1 MKEHE
6 VLLDVKQLSIAFQ
19 QKKQRVPIVHH
30 ISFAIQKGE
39 TLGIVGESG
48 CGKSITSMS
57 LMGLNHQ
64 TETTGDILFEG
75 QNLLSLSEKQ
85 WRDIRGNDISMIFQ
99 EPMTSLNPLMTIG
112 KQMTEALF
120 THQSISQKEAKTK
133 AVHLLETVGL
143 KQAEALLKK
152 YPHEL
157 SGGMRQRVMIAMA
170 MLCHPKL
177 MIADEPTT
185 ALDVTIQAQIL
196 RLLKKLNE
204 EMNTAVLFITHD
216 LGVVRQICKRV
227 MIMYAGRIVEEGTVD
242 RIFQKPQHPYTKGL
256 FASVPSFK
264 EKKEKLLSIA
274 GHVPKPG
281 AIQSGCPFAP
291 RCPYQMPQC
300 IEKEPTLQS
309 IVHDHRVAC
318 FLMEGGEETESTT
331 TASATTDKA
340 L

>member
-1 MKEHE
+1 MKEQD

-19 QKKQRVPIVHH
+19 QKKQKVPIVHH
-30 ISFAIQKGE
+30 ISFSIQKGE

-57 LMGLNHQ
+57 LMGLNQQ
-64 TETTGDILFEG
+64 TETTGEVHFEG
-75 QNLLSLSEKQ
+75 QNLLSLSEKE
-85 WRDIRGNDISMIFQ
+85 WREIRGNDISMIFQ

-120 THQSISQKEAKTK
+120 THQAIGQKEAKAK
-133 AVHLLETVGL
+133 AVDLLETVGL
-143 KQAEALLKK
+143 KQAESLLKK

-204 EMNTAVLFITHD
+204 EMDTAILFITHD
-216 LGVVRQICKRV
+216 LGVVRQICQRV

-242 RIFQKPQHPYTKGL
+242 RIFQKPLHPYTKGL

-264 EKKEKLLSIA
+264 EKKEKLISIA

-281 AIQSGCPFAP
+281 AIRFGCQFAP
-291 RCPYQMPQC
+291 RCPYQMAQC
-300 IEKEPTLQS
+300 LEKDPALQS
-309 IVHDHRVAC
+309 IEQNHRVAC
-318 FLMEGGEETESTT
+318 FLMEGGEDTESPTL
-331 TASATTDKA
+331 ASESADKTV
-340 L
+340 

>member
-1 MKEHE
+1 M
-6 VLLDVKQLSIAFQ
+6 LLEVKQLSIAFR

-30 ISFAIQKGE
+30 ISFSIQKGE
-39 TLGIVGESG
+39 TIGIVGESG

-64 TETTGDILFEG
+64 TETTGEIQFEG
-75 QNLLSLSEKQ
+75 RNLLLLSEKQ
-85 WRDIRGNDISMIFQ
+85 WREVRGNDISMIFQ

-112 KQMTEALF
+112 RQMTEALF
-120 THQSISQKEAKTK
+120 THQTISQKEAKTK
-133 AVHLLETVGL
+133 AVDFLQTVGL
-143 KQAEALLKK
+143 NQAEWLLRK

-157 SGGMRQRVMIAMA
+157 SGGMRQRVMIAMS

-204 EMNTAVLFITHD
+204 EMDTAILLITHD
-216 LGVVRQICKRV
+216 LGVVRQICQRV
-227 MIMYAGRIVEEGTVD
+227 MIMYAGRIVEEGTID
-242 RIFQKPQHPYTKGL
+242 RIFQHPLHPYTKGL
-256 FASVPSFK
+256 FASVPSCK
-264 EKKEKLLSIA
+264 EKKEKLISIA

-281 AIQSGCPFAP
+281 VIRSGCPFAP
-291 RCPYQMPQC
+291 RCLHQMPQC
-300 IEKEPTLQS
+300 LEKDPALQS
-309 IVHDHRVAC
+309 IEYNHRVAC
-318 FLMEGGEETESTT
+318 FLMEGGENTESPTT
-331 TASATTDKA
+331 TSKSADKA

>member
-1 MKEHE
+1 MKEQE
-6 VLLDVKQLSIAFQ
+6 VLLDVKKLSIAFR

-30 ISFAIQKGE
+30 ISFSIQKGE

-64 TETTGDILFEG
+64 TETTGDIQFEG
-75 QNLLSLSEKQ
+75 QNLLTLSEKQ
-85 WRDIRGNDISMIFQ
+85 WRKVRGNDISMIFQ

-120 THQSISQKEAKTK
+120 THQTISPKEAKTN
-133 AVHLLETVGL
+133 AIHLLQTVGL
-143 KQAEALLKK
+143 KQAESLLKK

-204 EMNTAVLFITHD
+204 EMNTAILFITHD
-216 LGVVRQICKRV
+216 LGVVRQICQRV

-264 EKKEKLLSIA
+264 EKKEKLVSIS

-281 AIQSGCPFAP
+281 TIQAGCQFAP

-300 IEKEPTLQS
+300 LEKEPPLQS
-309 IVHDHRVAC
+309 IEPEHRVAC
-318 FLMEGGEETESTT
+318 FLMKGGENTDSPTT
-331 TASATTDKA
+331 TSESTDKA

>member
-1 MKEHE
+1 MKEQE

-19 QKKQRVPIVHH
+19 QKKQRVQIVHD
-30 ISFAIQKGE
+30 ISFSIQKGE

-64 TETTGDILFEG
+64 TETTGHIQFEG

-85 WRDIRGNDISMIFQ
+85 WREVRGNDISMIFQ

-112 KQMTEALF
+112 KQMAEALF
-120 THQSISQKEAKTK
+120 THQTISQKEAKVK
-133 AVHLLETVGL
+133 AVDLLQTVGL
-143 KQAEALLKK
+143 KQAASLLKK

-204 EMNTAVLFITHD
+204 EMDTAILFITHD
-216 LGVVRQICKRV
+216 LGVVRQICQRV

-242 RIFQKPQHPYTKGL
+242 RIFQKPLHPYTRKKKNSCRLRVMYLRQEL
-256 FASVPSFK
+256 FGPAVN
-264 EKKEKLLSIA
+264 LHHA
-274 GHVPKPG
+274 
-281 AIQSGCPFAP
+281 
-291 RCPYQMPQC
+291 
-300 IEKEPTLQS
+300 
-309 IVHDHRVAC
+309 VHI
-318 FLMEGGEETESTT
+318 
-331 TASATTDKA
+331 K
-340 L
+340 

>member
-1 MKEHE
+1 MKEQE
-6 VLLDVKQLSIAFQ
+6 VLLDVIDLSIAFQ
-19 QKKQRVPIVHH
+19 QKKQRVPIVHQ
-30 ISFAIQKGE
+30 ISFSINKGE

-57 LMGLNHQ
+57 LMGLNEQ
-64 TETTGDILFEG
+64 TETTGKVLFENK
-75 QNLLSLSEKQ
+75 NLLSLSERQ
-85 WRDIRGNDISMIFQ
+85 WRQLRGNDIAMIFQ

-120 THQSISQKEAKTK
+120 AHQKLSKKEANRQSVT
-133 AVHLLETVGL
+133 LLQTVGL
-143 KQAEALLKK
+143 KNAEMLLRK

-196 RLLKKLNE
+196 RLLKELNE
-204 EMNTAVLFITHD
+204 KLETAILFITHD
-216 LGVVRQICKRV
+216 LGVVRQICQRV
-227 MIMYAGRIVEEGTVD
+227 MVMYAGRIVEEGTVE
-242 RIFQKPQHPYTKGL
+242 RIFIKPQHPYTKGL

-264 EKKEKLLSIA
+264 EKEEKLISIT

-281 AIQSGCPFAP
+281 TITSGCQFAP
-291 RCPYQMPQC
+291 RCPYQMPIC
-300 IEKEPTLQS
+300 HETEPSLRTTES
-309 IVHDHRVAC
+309 NHRVAC
-318 FLMEGGEETESTT
+318 FLTEGGGDTEPNVTSSGKSDE
-331 TASATTDKA
+331 AI
-340 L
+340 